1 MLLSNNIS
9 ELKFELLWW
18 QKQLNETDELQF
30 KLECS
35 KAIEQI
41 KNKIN
46 EVTNN

>member
-35 KAIEQI
+35 KTIEQI